1 MLLCH
6 LLKQVPFWCFEPK
19 QRGVKMKKGIVLASL
34 VLFLLAG
41 SEAGAI
47 TGLGFGVR
55 GGVIQGYQN
64 DKLNDIPTVEK
75 DWLENMPMVGVHL
88 KIGTFRIIHLEAS
101 VEYAW
106 KKQNIDLTEQRK
118 TEFSINDLSLNGT
131 AKYMF
136 SLIAIKPY
144 MGAGVGVHRLA
155 YGISLDDQSVPIPED
170 ENKLGYHVLGGILLS
185 PPALPMEIM
194 AEARYTRVQT
204 GGASTKYTTFLAGL
218 TFNLP

>member
-1 MLLCH
+1 M
-6 LLKQVPFWCFEPK
+6 
-19 QRGVKMKKGIVLASL
+19 RKGIVLVS
-34 VLFLLAG
+34 VILFLLVG

-64 DKLNDIPTVEK
+64 DKLNDIPTGKE

-106 KKQNIDLTEQRK
+106 KKQDIDLIGLGK

-144 MGAGVGVHRLA
+144 VGAGVGVHRLA

-170 ENKLGYHVLGGILLS
+170 ENKLGYHVVGGVLLS
-185 PPALPMEIM
+185 PPATPLELM
-194 AEARYTRVQT
+194 AEARYTRIQT
-204 GGASTKYTTFLAGL
+204 GGASTKYATFLAGI

>member
-1 MLLCH
+1 
-6 LLKQVPFWCFEPK
+6 
-19 QRGVKMKKGIVLASL
+19 MKKGIVLASL
-34 VLFLLAG
+34 ILFLLAG

-47 TGLGFGVR
+47 TGLGLGVR
-55 GGVIQGYQN
+55 GGIIQGYQN
-64 DKLNDIPTVEK
+64 DNLNDIPTGKE
-75 DWLENMPMVGVHL
+75 DWLENMPMVGAHL

-106 KKQNIDLTEQRK
+106 KKQDIDLTGLGK

-144 MGAGVGVHRLA
+144 VGAGVGIHRLA
-155 YGISLDDQSVPIPED
+155 YGISNEVYSIYIPED
-170 ENKLGYHVLGGILLS
+170 ENKMGYHVVGGVLLS
-185 PPALPMEIM
+185 PPASPLEFM
-194 AEARYTRVQT
+194 AEARYTRIQT
-204 GGASTKYTTFLAGL
+204 GGAATKYATFLAGI

>member
-1 MLLCH
+1 
-6 LLKQVPFWCFEPK
+6 
-19 QRGVKMKKGIVLASL
+19 MKKGIVFASL
-34 VLFLLAG
+34 ILFLLVG

-64 DKLNDIPTVEK
+64 DKLNDIPTGK
-75 DWLENMPMVGVHL
+75 DDWLENMPMVGVHL
-88 KIGTFRIIHLEAS
+88 KIGTLRIIHLEAS

-106 KKQNIDLTEQRK
+106 KKQDIDLIGLGK

-144 MGAGVGVHRLA
+144 VGAGVGVHRLA

-170 ENKLGYHVLGGILLS
+170 ENKLGYHVVGGVLLS
-185 PPALPMEIM
+185 PPATPLELM
-194 AEARYTRVQT
+194 AEARYTRIQT
-204 GGASTKYTTFLAGL
+204 GGASTKYATFLAGI